1 MSISAESPT
10 QSTLYAQTETLSAP
24 LPPGVAKLDDT
35 SARIKKLTA
44 LGVML
49 IPLFGFIGAAY
60 QLAVGQFTNTD
71 LIIFA
76 AMYAVHMIGITIG
89 FHRYLAHKTFR
100 TNGVF
105 EALLLI
111 AGSMGV
117 QGPIMFWVTTHRRH
131 HLYSDSPGD
140 PHSPNLY
147 GPALK
152 DKLRG
157 LWYAHMP
164 WMLAPETS
172 GWNFFA
178 PDILRNRRL
187 FFFHRTYF
195 VWVVLGIVLPAAIG
209 YAFEGT
215 TQAIINGVLFGG
227 LSRIFLANQAS
238 WCVGS
243 VSHMYGS
250 RPYKTDDRSANN
262 WFVAILTFGEGLQN
276 NHHAFPAY
284 YRHGVKW
291 WEPDLSGWILDGLA
305 RLGVVWDLRAPD
317 AAAIQKLKK
326 KP

>member
-1 MSISAESPT
+1 MSTSV
-10 QSTLYAQTETLSAP
+10 ETSLDLQQHAPAGSAP
-24 LPPGVAKLDDT
+24 AGVARLDAT
-35 SARIKKLTA
+35 SARIKRFTA
-44 LGVML
+44 LLVML
-49 IPLFGFIGAAY
+49 IPFFGFVAALY
-60 QLAVGQFTNTD
+60 QMWAGRFTSTD
-71 LIIFA
+71 LIVFA
-76 AMYAVHMIGITIG
+76 AMYAVHMIGITVG

-100 TNGVF
+100 TSSWF
-105 EALLLI
+105 EGLLLI

-147 GPALK
+147 GGTLK

-195 VWVVLGIVLPAAIG
+195 IWVALGIALPALIG
-209 YAFEGT
+209 YLIDGT
-215 TQAIINGVLFGG
+215 AQAVLNGVLFGG

-243 VSHMYGS
+243 ISHMIGS
-250 RPYKTDDRSANN
+250 RPYETGDHSANN
-262 WFVAILTFGEGLQN
+262 WFVAVLTFGEGLQN

-291 WEPDLSGWILDGLA
+291 WEPDLSGWLLGGLA
-305 RLGVVWDLRAPD
+305 KLGVVWGLRIPD
-317 AAAIQKLKK
+317 RAAIRNVKQTARQR
-326 KP
+326 